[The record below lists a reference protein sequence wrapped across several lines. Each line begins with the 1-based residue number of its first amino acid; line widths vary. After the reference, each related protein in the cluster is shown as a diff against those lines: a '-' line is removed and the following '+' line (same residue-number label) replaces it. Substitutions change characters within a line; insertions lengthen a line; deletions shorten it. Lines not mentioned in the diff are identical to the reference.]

1 MLQVPGDS
9 ALMYRPAVINRG
21 MMKKYGL
28 RTTVLRIVMEAQNYA
43 LIELEMHAS
52 SQRPMQAVWV
62 GLEEYSQFRKRNA
75 DDEDPF
81 VKWLKQQQAAT
92 VSKLRAPWER
102 RGWYKAA
109 EQWLTNK
116 LIELGIQT
124 KGSVQQFKAGWP
136 TASIL
141 RVSTV
146 QGQIHFKAAYAKPP
160 GEARLTR
167 LLAQKWP
174 DHVPEP
180 LAVDEARNWMV
191 MRDFKIKKENQPS
204 PDSYPEFAR
213 TLGAIQVEAMADLA
227 QWHNLKCAVMD
238 LDYLREENGRADALY
253 AEVVPLLSGGLQ
265 PLNDEDISRLRE
277 AITAARALC
286 DRLAEYKIPDSLS
299 HLDYRPDNFFI
310 EDGKCNIIDWADVA
324 ITHPFMAMC
333 RTLDFLDR
341 HASEDSAP
349 QAIGPVDQAMK
360 DSMRDA
366 YLSEFTKILPGTA
379 LHEAFD
385 CALKVYPHFFFF
397 YLASQCRIIEAGT
410 PQSEIL
416 QSLLKARAIDLIRN
430 L

>member
-1 MLQVPGDS
+1 MLQVPGDGT
-9 ALMYRPAVINRG
+9 LMYKPAVINRG

-28 RTTVLRIVMEAQNYA
+28 RTSVLRIVMEAQNYA

-62 GLEEYSQFRKRNA
+62 GLEEYAQFRKRNSG
-75 DDEDPF
+75 DEDPF
-81 VKWLKQQQAAT
+81 EKWLKQQQT
-92 VSKLRAPWER
+92 TGVPELRAPWER
-102 RGWYKAA
+102 RGWYKVA
-109 EQWLTNK
+109 ENWLTNK
-116 LIELGIQT
+116 LVELGIQA

-146 QGQIHFKAAYAKPP
+146 QGQIHFKATYAKPP
-160 GEARLTR
+160 GEARLTK

-191 MRDFKIKKENQPS
+191 MRDFKMKKENQPS

-227 QWHNLKCAVMD
+227 LWHNLKCAVMD
-238 LDYLREENGRADALY
+238 LDYLREENGRAEALY
-253 AEVVPLLSGGLQ
+253 VEVEPLLLGGLQ
-265 PLNDEDISRLRE
+265 PFDGEDIARLGE
-277 AITAARALC
+277 AITAKRALC
-286 DRLAEYKIPDSLS
+286 DSLAEYKIPDSLS

-310 EDGKCNIIDWADVA
+310 EDGKCKIIDWADVVIA
-324 ITHPFMAMC
+324 HPFMAMC

-341 HASEDSAP
+341 HADESSAP
-349 QAIGPVDQAMK
+349 EAIGLVDQAMK

-366 YLSEFTKILPGTA
+366 YLTAFSKILPDAA
-379 LHEAFD
+379 LHEAFN
-385 CALKVYPHFFFF
+385 CARKVYPLFFFF

-410 PQSEIL
+410 PQSDIL
-416 QSLLKARAIDLIRN
+416 QSLLKARAIDLIKS